1 MDSRWCQE
9 FVIVAPTNGSIL
21 FAFLGSQM
29 PNRSTSDF
37 SLRQQCSQFPR
48 DIGLQL
54 GATAKGLFQPPCK
67 ILDAE
72 TSNTRTIM
80 LAQPLQEPSF
90 TSALRTVIRSKG
102 ATMSTRAKRTSLQPA
117 EQPRKQPEI
126 ITGTQRQRR
135 AWSLRGSWSY

>member
-1 MDSRWCQE
+1 M
-9 FVIVAPTNGSIL
+9 IVAPTKRSIL
-21 FAFLGSQM
+21 FAF
-29 PNRSTSDF
+29 RAAKCRIEVHRTF

-48 DIGLQL
+48 GIGLQL
-54 GATAKGLFQPPCK
+54 GPRAKGLFQPPCK

-72 TSNTRTIM
+72 TCNTRTIM

-102 ATMSTRAKRTSLQPA
+102 ATTSTRAKRTSLQPA

-135 AWSLRGSWSY
+135 AWSLRGPWSY